1 MGGKNVRSRIAGWCA
16 LAFAALTGCARS
28 APLRYVEVL
37 EPARGPA
44 DLGGKLAP
52 PSGECRTRAERYL
65 GGTGALMQG
74 PLPSELRR
82 DTEALLR
89 DLHPLARRVLA
100 RTHGLWYA
108 EGIEGAAAVFLTCGV
123 DRGAATGGFVLLD
136 AHQFPFDQ
144 PLRDAEVPAL
154 YWRALA
160 GTPPPLGE
168 GDPLLRPSGSLR
180 VAPRE
185 HAARY
190 LVLHEVGHALSLLAG
205 EFVLDQEQR
214 MQVGGTGGFT
224 GQSWEL
230 VTADIRGLPGA
241 GAASAGHRPTQV
253 SAILPRQGL
262 DPMVWGSVLDAI
274 GADPDTL
281 VPGYALLR
289 PHRSP
294 AARARDVC
302 AGALGLPRAGFVTPT
317 AARYPTE
324 DFAEMFAHAILA
336 DEGKLRPADSIVV
349 DLPGCGVREI
359 PSPYFSAPVAPKR
372 AYVERAL
379 GLRVGRRRAAFASA
393 SASAAVAATA
403 TAAATAAGAERPG
416 D

>member
-1 MGGKNVRSRIAGWCA
+1 MGGNNRSHGHAGWWA
-16 LAFAALTGCARS
+16 LACAALLGCARA
-28 APLRYVEVL
+28 APPRYAEV
-37 EPARGPA
+37 
-44 DLGGKLAP
+44 LAP
-52 PSGECRTRAERYL
+52 PAAGEAREARAEDLGAKLGPPAGECLERAERYL
-65 GGTGALMQG
+65 GEGGRLMST
-74 PLPSELRR
+74 PLDPALRR
-82 DTEALLR
+82 DSEALIR

-123 DRGAATGGFVLLD
+123 DSGAARGGFILLD

-168 GDPLLRPSGSLR
+168 DDPLLRPPGSLR
-180 VAPRE
+180 VAPRD

-190 LVLHEVGHALSLLAG
+190 LLLHEIGHALSLLAG

-224 GQSWEL
+224 GQSWAL
-230 VTADIRGLPGA
+230 VTAETAGVPGA
-241 GAASAGHRPTQV
+241 RPSGVV
-253 SAILPRQGL
+253 SAILPRRGL
-262 DPMVWGSVLDAI
+262 DPMVWGSILDVI

-281 VPGYALLR
+281 VPGYALQR

-294 AARARDVC
+294 DTRARDVC

-336 DEGKLRPADSIVV
+336 AEGKLRPADAIVV

-359 PSPYFSAPVAPKR
+359 PSPYFSAEVAPKR

-379 GLRVGRRRAAFASA
+379 GIRPDATCAGSRSPQAGPRASAPCGRR
-393 SASAAVAATA
+393 
-403 TAAATAAGAERPG
+403 P
-416 D
+416 